1 MTVVWIVFL
10 LTALLLAVIALI
22 TLRSKGQ
29 MAPTFHALGKLLLFM
44 AIVTGI
50 FPTLLPVLGVIAWVG
65 SYLAFVGV
73 MTVIVLARAR
83 HIPHNP

>member
-10 LTALLLAVIALI
+10 LTALLLAAIALI
-22 TLRSKGQ
+22 TLRAKGQ
-29 MAPTFHALGKLLLFM
+29 MAPVFHVLGEILFFM
-44 AIVTGI
+44 AVVTAL
-50 FPTLLPVLGVIAWVG
+50 FPALLPVLGVTAWVG
-65 SYLAFVGV
+65 SYLAFVGI